1 MAKTKVF
8 IIDDDNDVIAFLRS
22 VVTKAGHEA
31 EAFTDGTEALAAL
44 NSQCPC
50 VIFLDVQMPKING
63 FQVLKEIREKAHLAD
78 VPVVMLSGI
87 SAVTG
92 DDYDPD
98 VIESRYG
105 VRPTAFVNK
114 GGNPA
119 QVCAQL
125 EPFLKF

>member
-1 MAKTKVF
+1 MAQAKVF
-8 IIDDDNDVIAFLRS
+8 IIDDDDDIIAFLS
-22 VVTKAGHEA
+22 SIVTEAGHEV
-31 EAFTDGTEALAAL
+31 EAYTDGGKALDAL
-44 NSQCPC
+44 TDQSPAL
-50 VIFLDVQMPKING
+50 VFLDVQMPKMNG
-63 FQVLKEIREKAHLAD
+63 FQVLSAIRERSHLAE

-119 QVCAQL
+119 KVRAEL
-125 EPFLKF
+125 EPFLQL

>member
-1 MAKTKVF
+1 MAETKVF

-22 VVTKAGHEA
+22 VASKAGHEA
-31 EAFTDGTEALAAL
+31 EAFTDGAEALEAL
-44 NSQCPC
+44 TTQCPG
-50 VIFLDVQMPKING
+50 VIFLDVQMPKMNG
-63 FQVLKEIREKAHLAD
+63 FQVLKEIREKEHLAD

-98 VIESRYG
+98 VIENRYG

-119 QVCAQL
+119 KICEEL
-125 EPFLKF
+125 EPFLQF

>member
-31 EAFTDGTEALAAL
+31 EAFTEGAKALDAL
-44 NSQCPC
+44 TTQCPGL
-50 VIFLDVQMPKING
+50 IFLDVQMPKMNG
-63 FQVLKEIREKAHLAD
+63 FQVLKEIREKEHLAE

-119 QVCAQL
+119 KVCEQL